1 MSMEW
6 DEKALPRY
14 LFFTWIMAST
24 EISHLDVPAPSVS
37 QAWGK
42 QASNNQQ
49 GRENKSPDRVWLAA
63 SGDRVHLHHPFVV
76 TIVFFQ
82 PQIASRAAHLWH
94 IHDPSLLLIEYQ
106 FLILVLT
113 SSEMQAR
120 RVQCTKLIRR
130 LNPRFSIFS
139 LEFAHFVPSNCGT
152 LGD

>member
-1 MSMEW
+1 MSQPP
-6 DEKALPRY
+6 LY
-14 LFFTWIMAST
+14 LRPEES
-24 EISHLDVPAPSVS
+24 
-37 QAWGK
+37 K
-42 QASNNQQ
+42 QAIISRAGKTNLPIGYGWPHQ
-49 GRENKSPDRVWLAA
+49 VT
-63 SGDRVHLHHPFVV
+63 VYTFHHPFVV